1 MSLGPAGKSAC
12 ATDRRTHLGSAMK
25 LNITIDGKTYEV
37 EVDAAEPES
46 PATMSHNL
54 GGLNIGP
61 APLRV
66 PAGAAPAAPPA
77 DSKPVNEEKVCRSP
91 VSGIVVRVAAQVGQ
105 SLQTG
110 DILLVL
116 EAMKMETNITAPW
129 AGKIAAIGVK
139 QGDGVQAGQIVLEFE

>member
-1 MSLGPAGKSAC
+1 
-12 ATDRRTHLGSAMK
+12 MK

-37 EVDAAEPES
+37 DVDASEPES
-46 PATMSHNL
+46 PAAMPHSV
-54 GGLNIGP
+54 GGLNIGS

-66 PAGAAPAAPPA
+66 PAGAAPVAPAA

-105 SLQTG
+105 TLQTG

-116 EAMKMETNITAPW
+116 EAMKMETNITAPS
-129 AGKIAAIGVK
+129 AGKIAAISVN
-139 QGDGVQAGQIVLEFE
+139 QGDGVQAGQVVVEFD

>member
-1 MSLGPAGKSAC
+1 
-12 ATDRRTHLGSAMK
+12 MK

-46 PATMSHNL
+46 PAAAPYNL
-54 GGLNIGP
+54 GGLNIGS

-66 PAGAAPAAPPA
+66 PASSAPAAPPA
-77 DSKPVNEEKVCRSP
+77 GSQPVNEDKVCRSP
-91 VSGIVVRVAAQVGQ
+91 VSGIVVRLAAQVGQ

-116 EAMKMETNITAPW
+116 EAMKMETNITAPSP
-129 AGKIAAIGVK
+129 GKIAAIRVN
-139 QGDGVQAGQIVLEFE
+139 QGDSVQAGQVVVEFE